1 MTSNPSQVARAR
13 SERYA
18 QWVKAAPATCAALI
32 IAALVSAYEFR
43 PNLLVVV
50 GPFAGGL
57 AFFFS
62 WRAALHERDTS
73 ALAHALVG
81 LVVAMSGVVFAGD
94 VDRWV
99 MFSQS
104 FPWLGLGL
112 FLPIWFARS
121 NHPHS

>member
-1 MTSNPSQVARAR
+1 MTSDPSQVAMAR

-18 QWVKAAPATCAALI
+18 QWEKASAGTCVALV
-32 IAALVSAYEFR
+32 IAALVSVYEFR
-43 PNLLVVV
+43 PDLLVVA

-62 WRAALHERDTS
+62 WRAALQERDTS
-73 ALAHALVG
+73 AIAHAIVG
-81 LVVAMSGVVFAGD
+81 LVVAMSSVVFAGD
-94 VDRWV
+94 ADRWV

-121 NHPHS
+121 SHPQP